1 MIKLNLEILIKEDEQ
16 LKELKKVTVQT
27 ESPILHLNPD
37 KLKEETEK
45 KELYG
50 IRAKINC
57 NRAILHIKG
66 FNCVTLTSS
75 INNEPN
81 LPYLKITNCNDSLQ
95 LTNLQI
101 KRLDIENSNLRII
114 KSFINELNLGISNT
128 FTSASQELKQKQ
140 LENLTTLIKHS
151 RIKEFRIFIPQ
162 QQIEIKKSQL
172 DRLVIEYEVNSL
184 NEINIL
190 QNSIINRFTLSSIIN
205 QLTIDNATISHLEFR
220 KQCQI
225 ENFKAQRYSIYNSY
239 NCLPSTISNKSL
251 DSWKLVMD
259 SAKARD
265 NSSLHALAGFEYMKA
280 KRRKLDTFRYK
291 IFYWLMEL
299 ICGYGYKPFNTLVTG
314 VIIWANFG
322 LLFWFLT
329 ITTETG
335 LSLPPIQAEG
345 PTKSLYV
352 LGYSLYFSAI
362 TFTTTGYGDILP
374 LGPLA
379 KSLASIETVLGVVL
393 LSIFI
398 FALTERF
405 GSFR

>member
-1 MIKLNLEILIKEDEQ
+1 MIKLNLKILIKKDNQ
-16 LKELKKVTVQT
+16 RKEVKKIMVQT

-37 KLKEETEK
+37 KLKEETKMK
-45 KELYG
+45 KIDG
-50 IRAKINC
+50 IRVKINC

-66 FNCVTLTSS
+66 FNYVSLTSS

-128 FTSASQELKQKQ
+128 FTSTNEELKQKQ
-140 LENLTTLIKHS
+140 LKDLTTSIKDS
-151 RIKEFRIFIPQ
+151 RVKEFRVFIPQ
-162 QQIEIKKSQL
+162 QQIEIRKSQL
-172 DRLVIEYEVNSL
+172 GRLVIEYEVSNL
-184 NEINIL
+184 NEIKIL
-190 QNSIINRFTLSSIIN
+190 QNSIITRFTLSSIIN
-205 QLTIDNATISHLEFR
+205 QLIIDNATISHLEFH
-220 KQCQI
+220 KQCKI
-225 ENFKAQRYSIYNSY
+225 KEFKAQKYSIYNSY
-239 NCLPSTISNKSL
+239 NCLPHTIVSKSI

-291 IFYWLMEL
+291 VFYWLMEL

-322 LLFWFLT
+322 LIFCFLT
-329 ITTETG
+329 INTEAG

-345 PTKSLYV
+345 PLKNIYI
-352 LGYSLYFSAI
+352 LGYSLYFSVI
-362 TFTTTGYGDILP
+362 TFTTTGYGDIIP
-374 LGPLA
+374 IGPLA
-379 KSLASIETVLGVVL
+379 RSLASIETVLGAIL

-398 FALTERF
+398 FALTGRF
-405 GSFR
+405 GGFR